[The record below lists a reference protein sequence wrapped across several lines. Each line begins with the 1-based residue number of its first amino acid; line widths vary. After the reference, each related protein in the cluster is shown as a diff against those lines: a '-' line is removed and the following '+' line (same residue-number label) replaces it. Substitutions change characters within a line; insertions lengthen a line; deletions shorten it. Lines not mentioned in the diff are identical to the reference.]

1 MLAASC
7 TQLTAE
13 KKVKIEYLLTTSSAK
28 INWKLLIQLA
38 RKEQVL
44 TLVYQNLLENYPQYI
59 PENIT
64 IQLKNY
70 SQMRTVWNLQATK
83 QMCDLMKLFQAEGI
97 KVIPFKGA
105 VLASTVYENLALR
118 EFCDLDLLITV
129 LWFRDDTKILSP
141 LCR

>member
-1 MLAASC
+1 M
-7 TQLTAE
+7 
-13 KKVKIEYLLTTSSAK
+13 
-28 INWKLLIQLA
+28 IQLA